1 MGNGT
6 GGHGPSG
13 PGGYDVGHMARS
25 NAAEATQV
33 ILATIDQRRP
43 GYIRTS
49 ERFRYRSGRR
59 RCRNA
64 AARAIRSTPLASMPR
79 AKKPTSAPAAAYG
92 DPEAGG
98 ATLCRL

>member
-49 ERFRYRSGRR
+49 ERFRYPQRPAKMPQRRGESDKEYAARIDVAREEAYERARR
-59 RCRNA
+59 RLR
-64 AARAIRSTPLASMPR
+64 RS
-79 AKKPTSAPAAAYG
+79 
-92 DPEAGG
+92 
-98 ATLCRL
+98 

>member
-49 ERFRYRSGRR
+49 ERFRYPQRPAKMPQRRGESDKEYAARIDAAREEAYERARR
-59 RCRNA
+59 RLR
-64 AARAIRSTPLASMPR
+64 RS
-79 AKKPTSAPAAAYG
+79 
-92 DPEAGG
+92 
-98 ATLCRL
+98 

>member
-49 ERFRYRSGRR
+49 QRFRYPQRPAKMPQRRGESDKEYAARIDAAREEAYERARR
-59 RCRNA
+59 RLR
-64 AARAIRSTPLASMPR
+64 RS
-79 AKKPTSAPAAAYG
+79 
-92 DPEAGG
+92 
-98 ATLCRL
+98 

>member
-49 ERFRYRSGRR
+49 ERFRYPPRPAKMPQRRGESDKEYAARIDAAREEAYERARR
-59 RCRNA
+59 RLR
-64 AARAIRSTPLASMPR
+64 RS
-79 AKKPTSAPAAAYG
+79 
-92 DPEAGG
+92 
-98 ATLCRL
+98 

>member
-49 ERFRYRSGRR
+49 QRFRYPQRPAKMPQRRGESDKEYAARIDAAREEAYERARR
-59 RCRNA
+59 RLR
-64 AARAIRSTPLASMPR
+64 RP
-79 AKKPTSAPAAAYG
+79 
-92 DPEAGG
+92 
-98 ATLCRL
+98 